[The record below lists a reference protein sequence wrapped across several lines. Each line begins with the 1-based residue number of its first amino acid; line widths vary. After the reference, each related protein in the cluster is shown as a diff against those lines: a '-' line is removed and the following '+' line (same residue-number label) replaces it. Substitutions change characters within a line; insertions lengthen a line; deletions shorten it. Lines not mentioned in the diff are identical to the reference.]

1 MMWEHAMACPYLLR
15 GKLAFIATLIV
26 MDFTETRA
34 QGTKPH
40 ASVEPERSDT
50 QLVLE
55 VLRKDRKATAEF
67 VNRHA
72 DHVHGYVRRRL
83 FPYTD
88 LVDDMVQEVFLAA
101 WENLEKFRGESSLR
115 SWLLGIARHKVEDHY
130 RKRLRN
136 VEVPGEE
143 ENPAPDP
150 IDPHSVKEAIEQQQA
165 VKKTQE
171 ILASLPEA
179 YSIVLLWRYWE
190 KRGLSEIATATGRT
204 EKAVERLLARAREQF
219 KRKWNER

>member
-1 MMWEHAMACPYLLR
+1 MDPMQTPAP
-15 GKLAFIATLIV
+15 AT
-26 MDFTETRA
+26 
-34 QGTKPH
+34 QPH
-40 ASVEPERSDT
+40 TPVAPEPSDA

-72 DHVHGYVRRRL
+72 DDVYSYIRRRL
-83 FPYTD
+83 IPHTEFADD
-88 LVDDMVQEVFLAA
+88 LVQEVFLAA

-115 SWLLGIARHKVEDHY
+115 TWLLGIARHKVEDHY
-130 RKRLRN
+130 RRRLR
-136 VEVPGEE
+136 EVQVPAEE
-143 ENPAPDP
+143 ESPSLEPV
-150 IDPHSVKEAIEQQQA
+150 DPHSVEEAIEQQRA

-190 KRGLSEIATATGRT
+190 KQSLSDIAIATGKT

>member
-1 MMWEHAMACPYLLR
+1 MQTQAP
-15 GKLAFIATLIV
+15 AT
-26 MDFTETRA
+26 
-34 QGTKPH
+34 QPH
-40 ASVEPERSDT
+40 TPVAPEASDA

-72 DHVHGYVRRRL
+72 DHVYGYVRRRL
-83 FPYTD
+83 IPHTEFADD
-88 LVDDMVQEVFLAA
+88 LVQEVFLAA

-115 SWLLGIARHKVEDHY
+115 TWLLGIARHKVEDHY
-130 RKRLRN
+130 RKRLRE
-136 VEVPGEE
+136 VQVPGEE
-143 ENPAPDP
+143 ESPSSEPV
-150 IDPHSVKEAIEQQQA
+150 DPHSVEEAIEQQRA
-165 VKKTQE
+165 EKKTQE

-190 KRGLSEIATATGRT
+190 KRSLSEIAIATGRT